1 MRTSAPPT
9 RHADHQQE
17 FVREIAEILP
27 DQGEWSEEEYLWLTN
42 RTNRLVEFS
51 DGYIEVLPM
60 PTEKHQAML
69 KYLFLAF
76 YSFVERLGGK
86 VFFAALRLRL
96 KTGKFREPDL
106 LLLRSADDPR
116 RHNEYWEGADL
127 VLEVVSP
134 DDPNR
139 DLVKKRKEYA
149 QAGIPEYW
157 IVNPRDETIRVLRLE
172 GTKYA
177 EHGAFK
183 RGDVAT
189 SAILLDFQV
198 SVDEVFDAE

>member
-1 MRTSAPPT
+1 MATESHTARRTA
-9 RHADHQQE
+9 AK
-17 FVREIAEILP
+17 RELDAIAELLP
-27 DQGEWSEEEYLWLTN
+27 EQGDWSEEAYLWLTN
-42 RTNRLVEFS
+42 QTNRLIEFT
-51 DGYIEVLPM
+51 DGRIEVLPM
-60 PTEKHQAML
+60 PTEKHQAIL

-76 YSFVERLGGK
+76 YSFVEPLGGT

-116 RHNEYWEGADL
+116 RGNAYWTGADL

-157 IVNPRDETIRVLRLE
+157 IVNPQTEMITVLRLE
-172 GTKYA
+172 GAKYA
-177 EHGAFK
+177 EHGLFG
-183 RGDVAT
+183 RGAT
-189 SAILLDFQV
+189 AASALLAGF
-198 SVDEVFDAE
+198 SVRVDAVCDAA